1 MRFNSWPWWKLLG
14 KRPFLTAV
22 LLSYKDAS
30 LVLPEKSCQRMKQVS
45 WKPRLS
51 PWIQTCL
58 KPALPTWLH
67 EPVHSILCFSQC
79 WLGFCYFLWDSS
91 YSFTLALEE
100 NKRTHSSSIYWMSVL
115 SPMPG
120 DAGDVKVTI
129 TELVPL
135 LMAIPVLPEF
145 KQTITNYS
153 VMMMTSTM
161 EEELWEL

>member
-1 MRFNSWPWWKLLG
+1 
-14 KRPFLTAV
+14 
-22 LLSYKDAS
+22 
-30 LVLPEKSCQRMKQVS
+30 
-45 WKPRLS
+45 
-51 PWIQTCL
+51 
-58 KPALPTWLH
+58 
-67 EPVHSILCFSQC
+67 
-79 WLGFCYFLWDSS
+79 
-91 YSFTLALEE
+91 
-100 NKRTHSSSIYWMSVL
+100 MSVL